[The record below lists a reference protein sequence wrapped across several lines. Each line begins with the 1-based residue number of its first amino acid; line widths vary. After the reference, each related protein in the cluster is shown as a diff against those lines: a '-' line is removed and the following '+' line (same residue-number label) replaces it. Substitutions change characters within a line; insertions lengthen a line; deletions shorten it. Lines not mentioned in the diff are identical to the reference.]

1 MSGRKI
7 VSVLVSGLVV
17 LALAV
22 PAAAWA
28 GGASNGLAVN
38 ARAHARATCAL
49 IDDHT
54 IELRSNVPWRLDL
67 VTAEGVSD
75 VRGPKAPE
83 FVRVRLPEGVTS
95 WSLAID
101 E

>member
-7 VSVLVSGLVV
+7 VSVLAAGLVI

-28 GGASNGLAVN
+28 GAESNGIAVN
-38 ARAHARATCAL
+38 ALARARTTCTL
-49 IDDHT
+49 IDDRT

-67 VTAEGVSD
+67 VTAEGARD
-75 VRGPKAPE
+75 VRGPKTPE
-83 FVRVRLPEGVTS
+83 PVRVRLPEGVTS
-95 WSLAID
+95 WSLAIG